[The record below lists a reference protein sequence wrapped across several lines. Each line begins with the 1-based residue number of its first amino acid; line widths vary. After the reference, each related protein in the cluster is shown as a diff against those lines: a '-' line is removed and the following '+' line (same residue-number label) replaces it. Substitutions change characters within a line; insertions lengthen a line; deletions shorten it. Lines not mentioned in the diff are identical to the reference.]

1 MKKVCAF
8 LLLALLCVPS
18 FAAGGDYRY
27 EEAGLSLALPDG
39 EDWVILTR
47 DVQDGDE
54 AAVFFEAD
62 AETLR
67 QAMEQNQIQFEAVS
81 RDRTREITIIIS
93 RDAQTR
99 RTFNYNLLDEGELDE
114 QGQKYVDRDFSED
127 SPGLDYLSCSQE
139 RAGDV
144 LYLRFTGQ
152 VVNETTDS
160 RFIQYATIYNGWMVN
175 IAMHGFDGELT
186 GADSETL
193 AAVAASL
200 RFDEALDKANDA
212 QRYIDMAVLI
222 GVVLLG
228 ALSLVLIYRNQKKK
242 MKAAAAQGQS
252 GETAL
257 SDSLPEPPAQ
267 DGDGVKP
274 DGE

>member
-1 MKKVCAF
+1 MKKVCALLLLF
-8 LLLALLCVPS
+8 LLCMPALAAGVYRYDDAGLAL
-18 FAAGGDYRY
+18 
-27 EEAGLSLALPDG
+27 SLPEG

-67 QAMEQNQIQFEAVS
+67 QAMEQNQIWFEAVS
-81 RDRTREITIIIS
+81 RDRKREITVIVA

-99 RTFNYNLLDEGELDE
+99 RTFDYNLLDAEELDE

-127 SPGLDYLSCSQE
+127 SPGLDYLSFSQE

-175 IAMHGFDGELT
+175 IAMHGFDGQL
-186 GADSETL
+186 ADADAEVL
-193 AAVAASL
+193 AAVAGSV
-200 RFDEALDKANDA
+200 RFDEALDKADDA
-212 QRYIDMAVLI
+212 QRYIDMAVLA

-228 ALSLVLIYRNQKKK
+228 ALSIFLIYRSQKKK
-242 MKAAAAQGQS
+242 MKKAAEGAEPVQS
-252 GETAL
+252 EKEPV
-257 SDSLPEPPAQ
+257 LPEPPAQ
-267 DGDGVKP
+267 GGSGDKDGD
-274 DGE
+274 